1 LLAAHDAARFARPS
15 AHGDTKENVMRIFNQ
30 LVYDG
35 YVNGTASVYSNP
47 SFDDLLGHT
56 DQLSITGYTAQV
68 SGTTP
73 KIEIQVEHSFDAVR
87 WVNRNATAEIVNTTT
102 LSTTAETI
110 VQGHDGDPNARPTL
124 GFARL
129 RITLGG
135 TSPAGQ
141 VRVWAVG
148 RDRSEG

>member
-1 LLAAHDAARFARPS
+1 
-15 AHGDTKENVMRIFNQ
+15 MRIFNQ
-30 LVYDG
+30 LVFDG
-35 YVNGTASVYSNP
+35 YINGGAPVFSNP

-73 KIEIQVEHSFDAVR
+73 KIEVQVEHSFDNIR
-87 WVNRNATAEIVNTTT
+87 WINRNTGAEIPNTTA
-102 LSTTAETI
+102 LSTTAETPI
-110 VQGHDGDPNARPTL
+110 QGHDGDPNARPTL

-129 RITLGG
+129 RITLSG

-141 VRVWAVG
+141 VRLWVIG
-148 RDRSEG
+148 RDRASG